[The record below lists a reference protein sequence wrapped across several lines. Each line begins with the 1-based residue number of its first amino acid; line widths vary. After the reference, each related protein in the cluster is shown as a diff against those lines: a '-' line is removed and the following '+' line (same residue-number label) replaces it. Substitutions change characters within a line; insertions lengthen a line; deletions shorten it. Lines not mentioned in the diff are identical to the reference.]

1 LLCAPDVPESATPQ
15 NSTATFDSGMS
26 DVSDNF
32 SDGYMLLFR
41 LERTTTESE
50 PLHAPD
56 P

>member
-1 LLCAPDVPESATPQ
+1 
-15 NSTATFDSGMS
+15 MS

-50 PLHAPD
+50 PPHAPD